1 MRGLPFQ
8 MVHTSSMLS
17 NQPTLTFEEREY
29 IRKVMSQLES
39 GLRIAGDILS
49 EEEIALVLK
58 RAYDK
63 DKLRLV
69 VHFL

>member
-1 MRGLPFQ
+1 MGFPLLGTN
-8 MVHTSSMLS
+8 MNSL
-17 NQPTLTFEEREY
+17 QPTLTFEEREY

-63 DKLRLV
+63 DKIRLIEN
-69 VHFL
+69 FL

>member
-1 MRGLPFQ
+1 

>member
-1 MRGLPFQ
+1 
-8 MVHTSSMLS
+8 MLS

-49 EEEIALVLK
+49 EEELALVLK

-63 DKLRLV
+63 DKLRMIEN
-69 VHFL
+69 FL